1 MEDGIDEDVMLLIST
16 VKLMDGDFAHKFNK
30 ITILSG
36 NMAIVTW
43 QFMTYHLSVPYYMSK
58 SATIYAKMNIHWFI
72 SSINSYV

>member
-43 QFMTYHLSVPYYMSK
+43 QFMTYHLSVP
-58 SATIYAKMNIHWFI
+58 NHHVERRR
-72 SSINSYV
+72 SIQMQMRCC